1 MPIEWVGESLPTTYK
16 PDETRPVTPSDRGK
30 PDREQ
35 NAALSKRGRVP
46 DSNPYSQSLARQN
59 QRLEEAVFAKEVMQ
73 TRMHT
78 IEPEQALLD
87 AVRLFAEHHIDHLP
101 VKNRGGKLVGILS
114 QHDVMLTL
122 ADGRQHHA
130 PRNLTRDGDGRHP
143 LHPHRGRR
151 PEDDRLAYR
160 RRHASLHGQSPQA
173 ERLDLRGLRF
183 EVQGLR
189 AISLNL
195 TP

>member
-122 ADGRQHHA
+122 ADGRAPLDVMVAEVMTRHVLTATANTTLREISRVMVMEDIHCIPIVDAGQKMIGLLTAGDMLHCMVNHHK
-130 PRNLTRDGDGRHP
+130 
-143 LHPHRGRR
+143 
-151 PEDDRLAYR
+151 
-160 RRHASLHGQSPQA
+160 
-173 ERLDLRGLRF
+173 
-183 EVQGLR
+183 
-189 AISLNL
+189 LNVWI
-195 TP
+195 